1 MLWTGKIKTPLE
13 FDRASEG
20 RWEVPL
26 SFHARPPLAPSE
38 VPPSTAEVVI
48 SSCIPAA
55 LIRLASVPQAVN
67 HHGFSIRQFSYEQRR
82 RDIRS
87 ATTLLTSFISPGLRN
102 NQNHDHAYRRQRVHA
117 RTAEISCTSLA
128 VLSHVFKRRGDW
140 MNVHGCLSW

>member
-1 MLWTGKIKTPLE
+1 VLWTGKITTPLE

-38 VPPSTAEVVI
+38 VPEVVI

-55 LIRLASVPQAVN
+55 LIRLASVPQAV
-67 HHGFSIRQFSYEQRR
+67 HHHVFSMRLFSYEQRR

-87 ATTLLTSFISPGLRN
+87 ATTLLTSFTSTGPRN

-117 RTAEISCTSLA
+117 RTAESCTSLA